1 MLRTMIAVSENRMAT
16 TSPVT
21 VAVRYRCDALYISPR
36 DAHDSF
42 PRARQGRESRGGSV
56 ARRRQ
61 YSGGIKAKV
70 QPSRPQHPFRASD
83 RVLGSDVREPS
94 FLSHTEQG
102 GPTCLSMTLLN

>member
-42 PRARQGRESRGGSV
+42 PGQGESRGGSV

-102 GPTCLSMTLLN
+102 GPTCLSTTLLN